1 MNTLTPEEN
10 SVLAMM
16 LFDSSENRNIF
27 IIIIIENIKE
37 FKMKSISL
45 NSYVVMHRVYSFI
58 RMKLVSLTRAAKM
71 GIASFLCL
79 IPIKYKL
86 IRVRK
91 DSERYRR

>member
-37 FKMKSISL
+37 YQNEIHLPKLILSYAPSLLIHKNEISL
-45 NSYVVMHRVYSFI
+45 LDESCEDGNS
-58 RMKLVSLTRAAKM
+58 K
-71 GIASFLCL
+71 FLMFDT
-79 IPIKYKL
+79 YKL
-86 IRVRK
+86 QIH
-91 DSERYRR
+91 